1 MSTRMV
7 VLIVVSSGL
16 AALVGVAVVAV
27 IVTW

>member
-1 MSTRMV
+1 V
-7 VLIVVSSGL
+7 VLIVVGATL

>member
-1 MSTRMV
+1 MSTRAV
-7 VLIVVSSGL
+7 VLIVVGATL